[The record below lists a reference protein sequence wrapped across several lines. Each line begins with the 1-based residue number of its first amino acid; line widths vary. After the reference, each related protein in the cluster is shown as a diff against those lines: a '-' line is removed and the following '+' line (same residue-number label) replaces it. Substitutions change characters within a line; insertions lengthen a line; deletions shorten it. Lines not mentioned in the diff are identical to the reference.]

1 MVQHI
6 TLISPNR
13 NPKKKISPTFRIFL
27 TQKLTS
33 SPWFLKV
40 TKYFQT
46 SDRWWQPEIRRGVK
60 TRRLAVENCIS
71 LLEIKIFQHIPLSH
85 VSFSRGCSTRISSYA
100 NIDRKHLTKKKKS
113 AWLHIDFH
121 RRHLGIRTWQVQNT
135 TGRVLAQLGPRNTD
149 PLKPATVP
157 GLVCSSTLPGD
168 EPHMCGGQLFFFSVW
183 FVVRWLVLRKNLIQ
197 GALKTSKTDKP
208 KVFSLGNNEM
218 RCTSSKMSFPL
229 SRIQGLD
236 RSLYYSS
243 LLLCQKAN
251 FFIAKICLSQ
261 VSKFLGRE

>member
-1 MVQHI
+1 MLAFPEVVPPGFHHMQTSI
-6 TLISPNR
+6 ENTL
-13 NPKKKISPTFRIFL
+13 PKKKISLAAYWLPP
-27 TQKLTS
+27 KA
-33 SPWFLKV
+33 PW
-40 TKYFQT
+40 
-46 SDRWWQPEIRRGVK
+46 
-60 TRRLAVENCIS
+60 
-71 LLEIKIFQHIPLSH
+71 
-85 VSFSRGCSTRISSYA
+85 
-100 NIDRKHLTKKKKS
+100 
-113 AWLHIDFH
+113 
-121 RRHLGIRTWQVQNT
+121 
-135 TGRVLAQLGPRNTD
+135 NTD
-149 PLKPATVP
+149 LTGPKHNRSCFGTAGAPKHRSLKPATVP